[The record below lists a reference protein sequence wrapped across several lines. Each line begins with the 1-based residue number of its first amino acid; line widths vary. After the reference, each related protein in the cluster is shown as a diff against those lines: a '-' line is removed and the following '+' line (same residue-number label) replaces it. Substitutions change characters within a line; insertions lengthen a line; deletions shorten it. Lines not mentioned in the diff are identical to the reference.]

1 MIFFHLTKKKIY
13 KHNENL
19 FSYKMDYRKLFQW
32 HPNYECIYHKVGPV
46 LDTVSIDD
54 KNEWR
59 ATSLSEKIL

>member
-1 MIFFHLTKKKIY
+1 
-13 KHNENL
+13 
-19 FSYKMDYRKLFQW
+19 MDYRKLFQW

-59 ATSLSEKIL
+59 ATSVIRKNFIDE